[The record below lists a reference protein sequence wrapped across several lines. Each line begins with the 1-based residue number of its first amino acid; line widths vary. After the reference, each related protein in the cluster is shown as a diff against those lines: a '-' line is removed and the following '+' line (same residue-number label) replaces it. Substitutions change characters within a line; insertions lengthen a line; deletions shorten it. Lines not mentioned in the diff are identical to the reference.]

1 MPKNIYWM
9 GAWPPKNIAV
19 YKKCGRKNVVAI
31 SWCNTRNDITAEN
44 DCMYLQCAPSN
55 QTLGFLFFFVALLA
69 LLHGSCIGKPNN
81 RTFNKTCC
89 KILGLTLCGML
100 YVFFD

>member
-69 LLHGSCIGKPNN
+69 LLHGSCLVSANQTTELSIKLVV
-81 RTFNKTCC
+81 K
-89 KILGLTLCGML
+89 
-100 YVFFD
+100 YWD